1 MKLIQILDIV
11 TIEVV
16 DDMLDNV
23 RLVMNSNRLSNMMD
37 NFVMHWGNKV
47 VVYDLVVNWNGV
59 YVSNTVEC
67 KWMMYWSNNL
77 VMDGD
82 GSMHNRSWV
91 NKCRVSNKIMMYN
104 LVVDRSNDLV
114 VYNFVMDG
122 SNDRVV
128 DRSYMMNG
136 RNHFVMNNWSSDW
149 VHGNGSMMNQYGV
162 LLVAFSH
169 I

>member
-16 DDMLDNV
+16 DDMLNNV
-23 RLVMNSNRLSNMMD
+23 RLVMNSYRLSNMMD
-37 NFVMHWGNKV
+37 NLVMHWGNKV
-47 VVYDLVVNWNGV
+47 VVNWNGM

-67 KWMMYWSNNL
+67 KWMMNWSSNL
-77 VMDGD
+77 VMDG
-82 GSMHNRSWV
+82 SVHNRSWV
-91 NKCRVSNKIMMYN
+91 NKSRVSNKIMMYN
-104 LVVDRSNDLV
+104 LVVDRSNDFV
-114 VYNFVMDG
+114 MYNFVMNR
-122 SNDRVV
+122 SNDLVV
-128 DRSYMMNG
+128 YWNCMMNG
-136 RNHFVMNNWSSDW
+136 RNHFVMNNWGSDW

>member
-16 DDMLDNV
+16 DDMLNNV

-37 NFVMHWGNKV
+37 NLVMHWGNKV
-47 VVYDLVVNWNGV
+47 VVYNLVVNWNGM

-67 KWMMYWSNNL
+67 KWMMNWSNNL

-82 GSMHNRSWV
+82 GSVHNRSWV

-104 LVVDRSNDLV
+104 LVMNRSND
-114 VYNFVMDG
+114 
-122 SNDRVV
+122 SVV
-128 DRSYMMNG
+128 DWNCMMNG
-136 RNHFVMNNWSSDW
+136 CNHFVMNNWSSDW

>member
-47 VVYDLVVNWNGV
+47 VVYNFVVNWNGM
-59 YVSNTVEC
+59 YISNTVEC
-67 KWMMYWSNNL
+67 KWMMNWSNNL

-82 GSMHNRSWV
+82 GSVHNRSWV
-91 NKCRVSNKIMMYN
+91 NKSRGSNKIMMYN
-104 LVVDRSNDLV
+104 LVVDRSNVLVMYNFVMNRSNDLV
-114 VYNFVMDG
+114 VYWNC
-122 SNDRVV
+122 
-128 DRSYMMNG
+128 MMNG
-136 RNHFVMNNWSSDW
+136 RNHFVMNNWSNDW

>member
-16 DDMLDNV
+16 DDMLNNV

-37 NFVMHWGNKV
+37 NLVMHWGNKV
-47 VVYDLVVNWNGV
+47 VVYNLVVNWNGM

-67 KWMMYWSNNL
+67 KWMMNWSNIL

-82 GSMHNRSWV
+82 CSMHNRSWV
-91 NKCRVSNKIMMYN
+91 NKCRVSYKIMMYN
-104 LVVDRSNDLV
+104 FVMNRSNDC
-114 VYNFVMDG
+114 
-122 SNDRVV
+122 VV
-128 DRSYMMNG
+128 DWNCMMNG
-136 RNHFVMNNWSSDW
+136 GNHFVMNNWSSDW

-162 LLVAFSH
+162 LLMAFSH